1 MKKLKLISMILMSAP
16 TLTACSNSDN
26 ADEGLLTD
34 PFDNIER
41 TSAITADS
49 HDPGISDENPTRDYM
64 ILLNQGGYRC
74 NIIEDELQYNGDTV
88 KATVSMEAGE
98 DCKANISIGIS
109 CYINGVPQKLS
120 CGDKK
125 DQTVLIEK
133 DFEPGDDL
141 KLNVTF
147 DPVVSEEDADKEELP
162 ITFVTYYNPDYTPT
176 DEYPA
181 FGNLRDGIALTKKI
195 IFNKKPDTILIQNED
210 NYTELLRTKEN
221 INKFDGILTLDTD
234 SETITQEAFQDGKF
248 AGSILRVDENGVVVF
263 SLVLDNYNED
273 EYIFSLMKNNEIVK
287 FNGGKDLVKINIT
300 GEHIY
305 VVDFKLEGAQPGD
318 VIQIIEQFPNSKY
331 PSGGGVSNP
340 FYVVKKNFSFAA

>member
-1 MKKLKLISMILMSAP
+1 M
-16 TLTACSNSDN
+16 
-26 ADEGLLTD
+26 
-34 PFDNIER
+34 
-41 TSAITADS
+41 
-49 HDPGISDENPTRDYM
+49 
-64 ILLNQGGYRC
+64 
-74 NIIEDELQYNGDTV
+74 
-88 KATVSMEAGE
+88 
-98 DCKANISIGIS
+98 
-109 CYINGVPQKLS
+109 
-120 CGDKK
+120 
-125 DQTVLIEK
+125 
-133 DFEPGDDL
+133 
-141 KLNVTF
+141 
-147 DPVVSEEDADKEELP
+147 
-162 ITFVTYYNPDYTPT
+162 
-176 DEYPA
+176 
-181 FGNLRDGIALTKKI
+181 
-195 IFNKKPDTILIQNED
+195 
-210 NYTELLRTKEN
+210 
-221 INKFDGILTLDTD
+221 DTD